1 MAALLTHY
9 RKLAGMAKGWAV
21 KALPGWSDEAH
32 RDLLA
37 RHGAQQVDGRTSAS
51 TMSAPQLRALL
62 EDYGRRGWPGPTS
75 QARQAKPVPPHI
87 AHIVRL
93 WSRLGQAGKL
103 EHDTRPALL
112 AWCGRQLGTTVAD
125 LDSLSAT
132 QCQRIT
138 EALKAWLARE

>member
-9 RKLAGMAKGWAV
+9 CKLAGMAKAWAV

-37 RHGAQQVDGRTSAS
+37 RHGAKQVDGRTSAT
-51 TMSAPQLRALL
+51 TMTAPQLRVLL

-75 QARQAKPVPPHI
+75 RWHQAKPVPPRI

-103 EHDTRPALL
+103 EQSTRPALL
-112 AWCGRQLGTTVAD
+112 AWCARQLAAPVAD
-125 LDSLSAT
+125 LDSLTTA
-132 QCQRIT
+132 QCQSIT
-138 EALKAWLARE
+138 EALKAWLVRE

>member
-9 RKLAGMAKGWAV
+9 CKLAGMAKGWAV
-21 KALPGWSDEAH
+21 KALPGWSDDAH

-37 RHGAQQVDGRTSAS
+37 RHGARQVDGRTSAT

-62 EDYGRRGWPGPTS
+62 EDYGRRGWPGPAS
-75 QARQAKPVPPHI
+75 KAKPVPPRI

-103 EHDTRPALL
+103 EQSTRPALL
-112 AWCGRQLGTTVAD
+112 AWCGRQLNAQVAD
-125 LDSLSAT
+125 LDSLSSA
-132 QCQRIT
+132 QCQSIT